1 MLTMYPRPEEFI
13 GREVDGHRIDDVL
26 GRGGM
31 GIVFKAENLE
41 LSRTVALKIINPAL
55 AQDDSFLRRFR
66 AEARALAQ
74 IHHPNIVI
82 VYDFRSFDMGFYI
95 SMEYVKGPT
104 LADYLE
110 ENGPMP
116 WKEGLYLTK
125 QMLSAFHYAHSCGVI
140 HRDIKPRNILLAKN
154 NVVKITD
161 FGLAKILQEGKRTT
175 DTTVTMATGGTIHY
189 MPPEQIRGL
198 RNVDHRGDI
207 FSLGMSIYEAI
218 AGVLPF
224 EKNASGYT
232 IQKMIVEEPFP
243 DIRKRD
249 SSIPKPLA
257 KIIMKSLEKEP
268 HKRFQSAAE
277 MISAL
282 EEFEIN
288 QTKTSL
294 SVNGTASNGYP
305 SESSFSQRWRI
316 YATLVGLLIVAL
328 SFVAIFAPE
337 VLSAFISPP
346 ETPTLAEQTNTGT
359 AITKAE
365 AAPLSEIELNPISVE
380 EGPEN
385 TLGLPGINTGDST
398 ANNTAGTDSP
408 ASETNA
414 GTPVTP
420 TAEAKPVGSIRFDS
434 TPKGAQVYLNGIV
447 VGSTP
452 LFLDNVAVGSAN
464 VELRLDNHESYKSRV
479 NIRPYQ
485 ISPVNTQLSPITGL
499 LKLNIEPPSELYL
512 DGRLIQ
518 KEAGADV
525 RLPILASDHVL
536 LVSNPRYGQWKK
548 NIRVAASDSLAFDI
562 DFTQTV
568 RLIITA
574 FDTAENGMHVE
585 IILDGNPTGLY
596 TPTPIEVPVGL
607 HKIEVKAEGYE
618 PVEETQEVNY
628 DVSTKNPIRFVLRK
642 SN

>member
-1 MLTMYPRPEEFI
+1 MYPRPEEFI

-110 ENGPMP
+110 EKGPVP
-116 WKEGLYLTK
+116 WKEALYLTK

-294 SVNGTASNGYP
+294 VVNGTASNGYA

-328 SFVAIFAPE
+328 SFIAVFTPE
-337 VLSAFISPP
+337 VLSAFISQS
-346 ETPTLAEQTNTGT
+346 ETPSLAEQGNPGT
-359 AITKAE
+359 TITRAE

-380 EGPEN
+380 EGPDSGP
-385 TLGLPGINTGDST
+385 GLSTNEAGDST
-398 ANNTAGTDSP
+398 GIIDPPVGTP
-408 ASETNA
+408 TIPETNT
-414 GTPVTP
+414 GTTNNSNVET
-420 TAEAKPVGSIRFDS
+420 KPVGSIRFDS

-452 LFLDNVAVGSAN
+452 LFLDNVAVGSSN
-464 VELRLDNHESYKSRV
+464 VELRLNNHESYKSRINV
-479 NIRPYQ
+479 RPYQ
-485 ISPVNTQLSPITGL
+485 ISPVNTRLSPITGL
-499 LKLNIEPPSELYL
+499 LKFDINPPSELYI

-525 RLPILASDHVL
+525 RLPVLATDHEILI
-536 LVSNPRYGQWKK
+536 SNSMYGQWRKTV
-548 NIRVAASDSLAFDI
+548 RVGASDSLAFGI
-562 DFTQTV
+562 DFSQKV

-585 IILDGNPTGLY
+585 ILLDGEPTGLY

-607 HKIEVKAEGYE
+607 HKIEVKSEGYE
-618 PVEETQEVNY
+618 PVEEPQQVNY
-628 DVSTKNPIRFVLRK
+628 DASTKSPLRFVLRK